1 MLVDRAHPGRLGE
14 LVRALLPHH
23 AGLQVHRD
31 ARRLATAE
39 RGAVVVL
46 CPDADQAG
54 WLNLERPVVS
64 HREIRLVLFSDAQTS
79 AALAHGAVDF
89 FHWISHRI
97 ECPEGP
103 WMPAVRT
110 IRAALRA
117 RARGVAWLGGG
128 LMETFEAALPGRPV
142 SLASAAL
149 PYEQIVDAARPAGR
163 AWVAFTDADTPL
175 RRRRVAWALGE
186 AGRRGRVVLVRPSR
200 PLPGFWPAHAR
211 PRSLGV
217 AVAKLEAAGAERPG
231 RLAALLD
238 LEPEALNLAEV
249 MMRGGVSESVLE
261 ETAAQADDGGAALAC
276 LAAARGI
283 AMARHHAPVLRAG
296 GLVHVS
302 HPDGGGQASKS
313 THARFRETSSDPGA
327 WRALVERA
335 LQVDDGEVA
344 ERWARRWLERRPEDP
359 EALCALGKA
368 LRARGQLV
376 AAAEVLRSSV
386 AIYERQS
393 APDPVRYGDAL
404 NQLGRA
410 MYYQGAYADAARS
423 ARKALRLLREAL
435 GEAHPASVA
444 VLARLNDYVLS
455 DEQHAE
461 AERLL
466 EQAIGIRNTLVG
478 REREVPP
485 SLLLRLGHILVEHER
500 YAEAEDLL
508 RAALKHREGA
518 QAARDR
524 LHLSLCSELGQALL
538 GQERYAEAESSF
550 RQAVAG
556 YEERGSDV
564 PLRLASGYG
573 EALSMQGKYAQAA
586 SVLRRA
592 LERAGG
598 RKNRPFYTTVLCTMG
613 QIRVQQGR
621 YVEAE
626 PLFQEARAIEAQ
638 AGRTQSLAYIQASQG
653 LARLW
658 LHHYGRSAEAEV
670 LLREALAA
678 EERAVGRDDPALGE
692 LLSDLAGAIVDQGR
706 FAEAEPVLKRALR
719 IAESAGDRLEV
730 GVLLVRLAEV
740 QASLKR
746 QHAADTAR
754 RALTEL
760 TRELGAEHPTT
771 VDARI
776 RLQALLERP
785 G

>member
-23 AGLQVHRD
+23 ADLQVHRD

-238 LEPEALNLAEV
+238 LEPEALTLAEV

-283 AMARHHAPVLRAG
+283 AVARHHAPVLRAG

-302 HPDGGGQASKS
+302 RPAGGQASKS
-313 THARFRETSSDPGA
+313 IHARFRETSSDPGA

-359 EALCALGKA
+359 DALCALGRA
-368 LRARGQLV
+368 LQARGQLV
-376 AAAEVLRSSV
+376 AAAEVLRRSV
-386 AIYERQS
+386 ASYERQP
-393 APDPVRYGDAL
+393 APDPVRYGNAL
-404 NQLGRA
+404 KQLGLA
-410 MYYQGAYADAARS
+410 MYFQGAYADAAKS

-444 VLARLNDYVLS
+444 VLARLNDFVLS

-466 EQAIGIRNTLVG
+466 EQAIRIRNTLIG
-478 REREVPP
+478 RQREVSP
-485 SLLLRLGHILVEHER
+485 SLLLHLGHILVEHER
-500 YAEAEDLL
+500 YAEAEELL
-508 RAALKHREGA
+508 RAALERKDGA
-518 QAARDR
+518 HPARDR

-638 AGRTQSLAYIQASQG
+638 AGRTQSPAYIQASQG
-653 LARLW
+653 LARIW
-658 LHHYGRSAEAEV
+658 LHHYGRSAEAEA
-670 LLREALAA
+670 LLREALAT
-678 EERAVGRDDPALGE
+678 EERAVGRDDPALSE
-692 LLSDLAGAIVDQGR
+692 LLSDLAEAIVDQGR
-706 FAEAEPVLKRALR
+706 FAEAEPVLKHALH
-719 IAESAGDRLEV
+719 IAESAGARLEV

-740 QASLKR
+740 QASMKHH
-746 QHAADTAR
+746 HAADTAR

-776 RLQALLERP
+776 KLQALLERP